1 MNHKLLFFLIIGTLM
16 FLPGDPAYA
25 HHSFASTYF
34 VDHTIKVDGTLTQFL
49 FRNPHSYVKVDAPDD
64 KGQMQSWSVE
74 WGGGAQLSQSN
85 ISRDTLRPGDRVI
98 VVGNPG
104 RNPEEHR
111 IRMNSI
117 VRPSDGWKWEG
128 IVK

>member
-1 MNHKLLFFLIIGTLM
+1 MKNKILFLFVLSGLL
-16 FLPGDPAYA
+16 FLPGDRAYA

-34 VDHTIKVDGTLTQFL
+34 VDQTIKIDGTLTQFL
-49 FRNPHSYVKVDAPDD
+49 FHNPHSYVKVDAKDD
-64 KGQMQSWSVE
+64 KGQMQTWSIE
-74 WGGGAQLSQSN
+74 WGSGAQLSQSN
-85 ISRDTLRPGDRVI
+85 ISRDTLQSGDRVI

-111 IRMNSI
+111 MRMNSI

-128 IVK
+128 VVK